1 MGGLQLP
8 WVDEIRYLGVY
19 IIKGHCFKCSLNHAK
34 RAFYRSANSIFG
46 KIASEE
52 VVLDLIS
59 KKCIP
64 VSIYGLEICT
74 LNVTEQRSLNYLVTR
89 FLMKLF
95 NNM

>member
-8 WVDEIRYLGVY
+8 WVDEIRYLGLY

-46 KIASEE
+46 KIGRVASEE

-59 KKCIP
+59 KKMYTSVNLWSGI
-64 VSIYGLEICT
+64 G
-74 LNVTEQRSLNYLVTR
+74 NNYVL
-89 FLMKLF
+89 
-95 NNM
+95 